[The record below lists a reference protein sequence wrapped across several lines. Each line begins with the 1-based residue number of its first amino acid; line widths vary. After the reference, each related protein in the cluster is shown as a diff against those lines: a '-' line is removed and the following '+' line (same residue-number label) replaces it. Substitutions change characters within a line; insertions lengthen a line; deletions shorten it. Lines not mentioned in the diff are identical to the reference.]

1 MVREWNLDLL
11 GLVGTNWGDLHGKA
25 VLIRELSTGGEVKL
39 VGPVRTCGA
48 MASEDIADA
57 GSGVKVVPGFDSR
70 QAANIPTGLFGLDFD
85 GLCIR
90 RTFSVEADLIV
101 G

>member
-1 MVREWNLDLL
+1 M
-11 GLVGTNWGDLHGKA
+11 
-25 VLIRELSTGGEVKL
+25 IRELSTGGEVRL

-48 MASEDIADA
+48 MTSEDTADA
-57 GSGVKVVPGFDSR
+57 GSGVKAVPGFGSR
-70 QAANIPTGLFGLDFD
+70 QAVNIPTGLFGRDFD

-90 RTFSVEADLIV
+90 RTLSVEADLIV